1 MKQEAVSPVI
11 GVLLML
17 TLTLIIAAIVNSY
30 AGGLMET
37 DTKAPSVTLQAK
49 YYQNGTGMEIRHI
62 SGDPLPTGSVKV
74 VVIPSDTMGK
84 SASQYSSI
92 VNKSLITNL
101 SGTESWAG
109 GVTSLRPGEIDY
121 ILGNN
126 TNKGNLSLLQSGIP
140 DQYLFNNTNNLGNTF
155 FMEIYYKNTMI
166 SRNEVLIEN

>member
-74 VVIPSDTMGK
+74 VVKPSDTMGK

-109 GVTSLRPGEIDY
+109 GITSLRPGEIDY

-126 TNKGNLSLLQSGIP
+126 TNKGNLSQLQNGIP
-140 DQYLFNNTNNLGNTF
+140 EQYLFNNTNNLGNTF
-155 FMEIYYKNTMI
+155 FIEIYYKNIMI
-166 SRNEVLIEN
+166 SKNEVLIEN